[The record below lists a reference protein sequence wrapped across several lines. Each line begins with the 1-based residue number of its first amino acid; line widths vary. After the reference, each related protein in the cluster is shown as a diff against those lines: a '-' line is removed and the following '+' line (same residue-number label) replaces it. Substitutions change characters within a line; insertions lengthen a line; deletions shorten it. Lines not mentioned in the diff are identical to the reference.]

1 MGQEASKPQPGT
13 KLRVIGAGLPRTG
26 TASFSKALEI
36 LLQGPVY
43 HGGTQNC
50 KGPSVNLKTWIS
62 VLEHTPIRSPE
73 DEEFVLDHI
82 SKLTD
87 GYVAITGAPGHCFV
101 PELMRIYPD
110 AKVICT
116 VRSPEAWDKSIDAIA
131 TASLQWYLRFILF
144 LLSPMRH
151 FPRYLDTLAA
161 GRWAEIYN
169 TSGRPTMHVGI
180 QVWERHIQHLKDVVP
195 PDKLVFFDVR
205 DGWGPLC
212 KALDCDVPKNIAFP
226 QVNERAAMESFA
238 QEQVRRGLI
247 RWAMIFILIVANI
260 TIWRF
265 WLR

>member
-50 KGPSVNLKTWIS
+50 KGSSVNLKSWIS
-62 VLEHTPIRSPE
+62 VLEHTPIRSLE
-73 DEEFVLDHI
+73 DEEFILGRI

-87 GYVAITGAPGHCFV
+87 GYVAITSAPGHCFV

-116 VRSPEAWDKSIDAIA
+116 VRNPEAWDKSIDAIA
-131 TASLQWYLRFILF
+131 TASLQWYVRFILF
-144 LLSPMRH
+144 PLSPMRY

-161 GRWAEIYN
+161 GRWAELYN
-169 TSGRPTMHVGI
+169 TPGKPTMHVGT
-180 QVWERHIQHLKDVVP
+180 QVWERHIQHLKEVVP

-205 DGWGPLC
+205 DGWGLLC
-212 KALDCDVPKNIAFP
+212 KALGCDVPKGIDFP
-226 QVNERAAMESFA
+226 RVNERAAMESFA
-238 QEQVRRGLI
+238 KEQVKRGLI
-247 RWAMIFILIVANI
+247 RWAMIFVIFIA
-260 TIWRF
+260 TIGVWWS

>member
-1 MGQEASKPQPGT
+1 MGQEASKPQPGA

-50 KGPSVNLKTWIS
+50 KGSTFNLKSWIS
-62 VLEHTPIRSPE
+62 VLERTPIRSPD
-73 DEEFVLDHI
+73 DEQFVLGRI
-82 SKLTD
+82 RALTD
-87 GYVAITGAPGHCFV
+87 GYVAITSAPGHCFV
-101 PELMRIYPD
+101 PELMRLYPD

-116 VRSPEAWDKSIDAIA
+116 IRHPKEWDKSIDAIA

-144 LLSPMRH
+144 PLSPMRY

-169 TSGRPTMHVGI
+169 TSGKPTMHVGTE
-180 QVWERHIQHLKDVVP
+180 VWDRHIHHLREVVP
-195 PDKLVFFDVR
+195 PDKLLFFDVR

-212 KALDCDVPKNIAFP
+212 EALSLDVPKGIEFP
-226 QVNERAAMESFA
+226 QINERAAIASFA
-238 QEQVRRGLI
+238 REQVKRGLM
-247 RWAMIFILIVANI
+247 RWATMVATVAM
-260 TIWRF
+260 TIGLWRL
-265 WLR
+265 WLK

>member
-62 VLEHTPIRSPE
+62 VLEHTPICSPE
-73 DEEFVLDHI
+73 DEEFVLDRI

-87 GYVAITGAPGHCFV
+87 GYVAITGAPDHCFV

-116 VRSPEAWDKSIDAIA
+116 VRNPEAWDKSIDAIA

-144 LLSPMRH
+144 PLSPMRH
-151 FPRYLDTLAA
+151 FPHYLDALAA
-161 GRWAEIYN
+161 GRWGEIYN
-169 TSGRPTMHVGI
+169 TPGKPTMHVGI

-195 PDKLVFFDVR
+195 PGKLVFFDVR

-212 KALDCDVPKNIAFP
+212 KALVCDIPKNIAFP
-226 QVNERAAMESFA
+226 HVNEQAAMESFA
-238 QEQVRRGLI
+238 KEQVKQGLM
-247 RWAMIFILIVANI
+247 RWAMILVLVVATI
-260 TIWRF
+260 TIWRS